1 MSENFKRPKLPQM
14 KNSKNWFFKIY
25 FMNNFSYHMFRYKKQ
40 NKKNNQQ
47 VSPLHIEVFVARWNV
62 KKNAVP
68 LYLAGHKT
76 L

>member
-1 MSENFKRPKLPQM
+1 
-14 KNSKNWFFKIY
+14 
-25 FMNNFSYHMFRYKKQ
+25 MNNFSYHMFRYKKQ